1 VKVATYA
8 RVSSAMQADAN
19 STDSQMLVIHRWLT
33 AEGIDPAQVQHF
45 EDLAVSGKS
54 MDRPGWNAMM
64 AAVRAKTVDTIV
76 LYDLSRAGRT
86 LIGLLEW
93 TEEMNKKG
101 VRVVF
106 VKESIDITTAM
117 GEMLIAVMGAVAQF
131 QRKELA
137 RRVSDGIRAKIAGG
151 HQWKADSRKRTDEG
165 YLELLRRYNY
175 GERMAD
181 LVAETGISRVTL
193 CKHFKRLEEAK
204 QANRGT

>member
-1 VKVATYA
+1 MKIATYA
-8 RVSSAMQADAN
+8 RVSSALQAEAN
-19 STDSQMLVIHRWLT
+19 STDSQMLVINRWLA
-33 AEGIDPAQVQHF
+33 AEGVDPATVQHF
-45 EDLAVSGKS
+45 EDIAVSGKS
-54 MDRPGWNAMM
+54 MNRPGWNKMM
-64 AAVRAKTVDTIV
+64 AAVKAREVDTIV

-93 TEEMNKKG
+93 VADMNKKG

-117 GEMLIAVMGAVAQF
+117 GEMMIAMMGAVAQF

-151 HQWKADSRKRTDEG
+151 YQWKADARKLDDEG
-165 YLELLRRYNY
+165 YAALLRRYNL

-181 LVAETGISRVTL
+181 LVEESGISRVTL
-193 CKHFKRLEEAK
+193 RKHWKRLEAE
-204 QANRGT
+204 NEL